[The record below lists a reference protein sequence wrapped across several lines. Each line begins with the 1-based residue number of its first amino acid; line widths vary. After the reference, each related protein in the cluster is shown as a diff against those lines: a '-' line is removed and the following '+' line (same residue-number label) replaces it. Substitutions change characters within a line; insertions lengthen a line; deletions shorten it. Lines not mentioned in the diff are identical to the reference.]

1 MDQGL
6 EPSMLINSSVTV
18 VALTFT
24 VIAFLIPRLTK
35 RIRTRQSDLASL
47 DIPDSVRHKWP
58 FEVASYGDVLV
69 YFVIFLVISF
79 ICMWFVVC
87 LFHILNYYIQPFS
100 GYRDWILRVYRS
112 GMVILGIFLLALLVL
127 VVIVELYPFL
137 MSFLMKRLLPRFAA
151 VSLKTLRSVTV
162 GVEEVDHLL
171 RDAEESLRGEDYV
184 STVLSAAAA
193 LEYMLRWS
201 LDLAKPIS
209 FGAIV
214 NRIKMQGV
222 SVNLSTED
230 IEAIDEVRQARNTVA
245 HPRPGASGVTADTAQ
260 MVLATCERII
270 EKMAQSQWM
279 IKSADAAS

>member
-24 VIAFLIPRLTK
+24 VIAFLIPRLTE
-35 RIRTRQSDLASL
+35 RIRTRQSDLASI
-47 DIPDSVRHKWP
+47 DVPDSVRHRWA
-58 FEVASYGDVLV
+58 FRVASYGDVLV
-69 YFVIFLVISF
+69 YSAIFLASGI
-79 ICMWFVVC
+79 ICLWFVVC
-87 LFHILNYYIQPFS
+87 LFHILNYYLQPFL
-100 GYRDWILRVYRS
+100 GFRDWILWVYRS
-112 GMVILGIFLLALLVL
+112 GMVILGIFLLALSVL
-127 VVIVELYPFL
+127 VVILELYPFL
-137 MSFLMKRLLPRFAA
+137 LMKRLLPRFAA
-151 VSLKTLRSVTV
+151 VSLKTLRSVIV

-214 NRIKMQGV
+214 NRIRMQGV
-222 SVNLSTED
+222 LVNLSAED
-230 IEAIDEVRQARNTVA
+230 IEAIDEVRQVRNTVA
-245 HPRPGASGVTADTAQ
+245 HPRPGASRVTADTAQ
-260 MVLATCERII
+260 MVLETSERII
-270 EKMAQSQWM
+270 DRIMQS
-279 IKSADAAS
+279 